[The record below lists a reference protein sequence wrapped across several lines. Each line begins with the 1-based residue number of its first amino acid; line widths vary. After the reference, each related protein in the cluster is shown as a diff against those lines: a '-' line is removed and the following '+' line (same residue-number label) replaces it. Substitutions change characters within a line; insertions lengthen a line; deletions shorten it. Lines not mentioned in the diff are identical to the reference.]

1 MSSRAAGVDIAR
13 PSAPI
18 RARYNPLGPVELQ
31 RPKLRGTDV
40 VYGTSSVSPVLGEAL
55 YVGTNA
61 GTMYALDPA
70 TGAIQW
76 STSVGAAISAPA
88 AVADGTVFVPTAD
101 GRLVAL
107 DAATGGRSWTAST
120 GVELGVQPA
129 VAGGVVFTGSDD
141 GALHAFAAAGCG
153 SATCERLRSGHRLRP
168 PLTGPVPH
176 AGAQTCHPTVS
187 HPSRAARVRRWRL
200 SGSLVV
206 RRAASW

>member
-1 MSSRAAGVDIAR
+1 M
-13 PSAPI
+13 
-18 RARYNPLGPVELQ
+18 
-31 RPKLRGTDV
+31 
-40 VYGTSSVSPVLGEAL
+40 
-55 YVGTNA
+55 
-61 GTMYALDPA
+61 
-70 TGAIQW
+70 
-76 STSVGAAISAPA
+76 
-88 AVADGTVFVPTAD
+88 FVPTAD

-153 SATCERLRSGHRLRP
+153 SATCEPLWTTSTGSSAVSGGQLYVGTADGQVIAYGLPRP
-168 PLTGPVPH
+168 ARFRALGSRTR
-176 AGAQTCHPTVS
+176 HPTVS
-187 HPSRAARVRRWRL
+187 HPSRAARLTRWRL

>member
-1 MSSRAAGVDIAR
+1 
-13 PSAPI
+13 
-18 RARYNPLGPVELQ
+18 
-31 RPKLRGTDV
+31 
-40 VYGTSSVSPVLGEAL
+40 
-55 YVGTNA
+55 
-61 GTMYALDPA
+61 MYALDPA

-76 STSVGAAISAPA
+76 STSVGAALSAPA

-141 GALHAFAAAGCG
+141 GALHAFAVAGCG
-153 SATCERLRSGHRLRP
+153 SATCEPLWTASTGSSAVSGGPAVSGGHSTSAPQTVRSSPRP
-168 PLTGPVPH
+168 PLTGPVPD
-176 AGAQTCHPTVS
+176 AWARTCHPTVS